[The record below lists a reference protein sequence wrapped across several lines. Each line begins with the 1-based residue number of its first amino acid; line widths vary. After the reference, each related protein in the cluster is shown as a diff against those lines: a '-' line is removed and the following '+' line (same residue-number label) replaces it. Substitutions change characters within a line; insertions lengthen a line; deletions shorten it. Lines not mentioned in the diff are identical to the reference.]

1 MLVTQ
6 LEPDALRRLPSHR
19 GRAARRRHQHRGKL
33 EAAKLGKQLKYA
45 DRAGIRFA
53 VLMGTDE
60 QARGAVTLKDLTK
73 AEQHDVPRAELA
85 ERVRGLL

>member
-1 MLVTQ
+1 MQ
-6 LEPDALRRLPSHR
+6 FEAS
-19 GRAARRRHQHRGKL
+19 KL
-33 EAAKLGKQLKYA
+33 AKQLKYA

-60 QARGAVTLKDLTK
+60 QARGTVTVKDLTK